1 MAKLVKRKRR
11 KLSFVTKCALVLV
24 LSLLCRLGTS
34 IVVGSFNTN
43 LTIDIQNMTTEVASI
58 KAENQQLNIEIQTL
72 QNKDRIYTMA
82 TDAGLMQNQDNI
94 VSVSKGVIS
103 EAE

>member
-43 LTIDIQNMTTEVASI
+43 LTIDIQNMTSEVASL

-94 VSVSKGVIS
+94 VSVSKGAIS